1 MRKSASSNGSD
12 AGRRADGGT
21 GFLAELVRLT
31 ALSAP
36 DRALWA
42 NGFAAVAGVD
52 EVGRGCLA
60 GPVFAGA
67 VILPAGFS
75 HPGIDDSKKVAAP
88 LRERLAEVIERAA
101 VAWAVAS
108 ATAAEIDA
116 SNIADA
122 TFLAMRRAL
131 SSLAIGPDVVL
142 VDAFVIPGLGVPQ
155 VPLVHGDARSISIAA
170 ASIIAKVRRDR
181 LMADLALTFPV
192 YGFERHRGYG
202 VEEHRAALAKFG
214 PCPEHRLS
222 FRGVVRE
229 SQQESA
235 WQ

>member
-1 MRKSASSNGSD
+1 MRKSASSNGPN
-12 AGRRADGGT
+12 AGRRADTGT

-42 NGFAAVAGVD
+42 HGYVAIAGVD

-75 HPGIDDSKKVAAP
+75 HPGIDDSKKLPAA
-88 LRERLAEVIERAA
+88 LRGRLAAVIEREA

-108 ATAAEIDA
+108 ATAGEIDS

-122 TFLAMRRAL
+122 TFLAMKRAL
-131 SSLAIGPDVVL
+131 AALCVDPDIVL
-142 VDAFVIPGLGVPQ
+142 VDAFAIPGIRVAQ
-155 VPLVHGDARSISIAA
+155 VPLIHGDARSISIAA
-170 ASIIAKVRRDR
+170 ASILAKVHRDR
-181 LMADLALTFPV
+181 LMEDLALSFPV

-202 VEEHRAALAKFG
+202 VEEHRVALEKFG

-229 SQQESA
+229 RPGESQ

>member
-1 MRKSASSNGSD
+1 LRKSASSNRPD
-12 AGRRADGGT
+12 PGRGAAAGT

-42 NGFAAVAGVD
+42 RGFAAIAGVD

-67 VILPAGFS
+67 VILPPGFT
-75 HPGIDDSKKVAAP
+75 HPGIDDSKKLPAAV
-88 LRERLAEVIERAA
+88 RERLAEVIEREA

-108 ATAAEIDA
+108 ATAGEIDA
-116 SNIADA
+116 CNIADA

-131 SSLAIGPDVVL
+131 GALSVPPEIIL
-142 VDAFVIPGLGVPQ
+142 VDAFAIPGIRARQ
-155 VPLVHGDARSISIAA
+155 VALVHGDARSISIAA

-181 LMADLALTFPV
+181 AMEDLGRSFPA

-202 VEEHRAALAKFG
+202 VDEHRAALAKFG

-222 FRGVVRE
+222 FRGVICERGGE
-229 SQQESA
+229 PS
-235 WQ
+235 WR